1 MSAPEAPTARE
12 SPIVKIAWGLI
23 LLLAGVA
30 ILGPWLSPHDPN
42 LGDFSKIMVGPSS
55 ENWLGTD
62 NLGRDTLSRLMVGTR
77 IAALAGLEATA
88 IAIAVGVPIGITV
101 GFLGGALDRLVMR
114 VVDAVAAIPA
124 LVFAIAIIAAIGGG
138 LTQAMIAVGLAFSA
152 SVARLARGLTLSERE
167 RLYVDGARVVGLGRS
182 SLLLRHILPNI
193 GGPLVVIATTVFAQA
208 IVTEAGLSFIGLGV
222 EIPDASWGSMLT
234 NAQRVHRDN
243 PFQSV
248 PPGVAI
254 FITVLAINIVGDSL
268 LRRRRGESFD
278 HPAGHLEPVIAR
290 SKDVDAPI
298 VDPIAQPMTNLDRTA
313 AGADWAGGASRV
325 LTVRSLSVNYPSTTA
340 VLSADFHVDEGEVVA
355 LVGESGSGK
364 TSAVMA
370 VAALLTPPADVRAA
384 ELSLATSSG
393 DMSLLDMSRSEQ
405 RRWRSQLGVVFQE
418 PAASLNPLQT
428 VGRQM
433 ADALK
438 RVGGMSRREIS
449 DRTIELLTAVGLP
462 RPAEVARLRP
472 DQISGGMAQRVVIA
486 QALASEPRL
495 LIADEP
501 TTALDVTIQ
510 AEIITLLKQLGE
522 QRGLAVLLVTHDLG
536 VAAELADRTL
546 VMYQGRVVE
555 RAPMA
560 GLVTAPQHPYASE
573 LLLSVPRNVGGVRI
587 EPKIDRSASLAVP
600 TAGCV
605 YAPRCEH
612 ATPECREREPV
623 LRNVRSHLV
632 ACIHAEELDLPA
644 ISVEPSAFEPG
655 GER

>member
-1 MSAPEAPTARE
+1 MSAPEAQSGRE
-12 SPIVKIAWGLI
+12 SPMVKIAWGLI

-42 LGDFSKIMVGPSS
+42 LGDFSKIMVGPSA

-101 GFLGGALDRLVMR
+101 GFLGGMIDRLVMR

-124 LVFAIAIIAAIGGG
+124 LVFAIAIIAAIGSG

-222 EIPDASWGSMLT
+222 QIPEASWGSMLT

-268 LRRRRGESFD
+268 LRRRKGESFD

-290 SKDVDAPI
+290 SKHADERPADAPGE
-298 VDPIAQPMTNLDRTA
+298 AR
-313 AGADWAGGASRV
+313 RV
-325 LTVRSLSVNYPSTTA
+325 LTVRSLSVSYPETTA

-384 ELSLATSSG
+384 ELSL
-393 DMSLLDMSRSEQ
+393 DNMSLLDMNRSEQ
-405 RRWRSQLGVVFQE
+405 RRWRSHLGVVFQE

-438 RVGGMSRREIS
+438 RAGGMTRREIS
-449 DRTIELLTAVGLP
+449 ARTIELLTAVGLP

-510 AEIITLLKQLGE
+510 AEIITLLKELGE

-573 LLLSVPRNVGGVRI
+573 LLLSVPRNVGGIKI
-587 EPKIDRSASLAVP
+587 EPMIDRSAALAVP
-600 TAGCV
+600 AVGCV

-612 ATPECREREPV
+612 AMPECREREPA
-623 LRNVRSHLV
+623 LRAVRSHDV
-632 ACIHAEELDLPA
+632 ACIRAESLELPA
-644 ISVEPSAFEPG
+644 ITSAASPFEPG
-655 GER
+655 GEQ